1 MSPENHILRD
11 LAAGRST
18 AAATAAAIADRLGL
32 EKDEVRAH
40 LSRLITEG
48 KATIS
53 GHLAGTI
60 PIYELPK
67 P

>member
-18 AAATAAAIADRLGL
+18 AAAIADRLGL
-32 EKDEVRAH
+32 EKDMVRAH
-40 LSRLITEG
+40 LSRLVTEG
-48 KATIS
+48 KATIT

>member
-18 AAATAAAIADRLGL
+18 AAAIADRLGM

-40 LSRLITEG
+40 LSRLINEG
-48 KATIS
+48 KVTIS
-53 GHLAGTI
+53 VHLAGTI
-60 PIYELPK
+60 PIYELAK
-67 P
+67 L

>member
-1 MSPENHILRD
+1 MAPEKHILRD
-11 LAAGRST
+11 LEAGRST
-18 AAATAAAIADRLGL
+18 AAAIADRQGL

-40 LSRLITEG
+40 LSRLVTEG
-48 KATIS
+48 KVTIS
-53 GHLAGTI
+53 AHLAGTI

>member
-18 AAATAAAIADRLGL
+18 AAAIADRHKLQL
-32 EKDEVRAH
+32 AVVTII
-40 LSRLITEG
+40 LSRLISEG
-48 KATIS
+48 RVTIPT
-53 GHLAGTI
+53 HLAGTI